1 VKVLVADAFET
12 SGLDGLKAAGCD
24 VVYEP
29 ALADETLVNAIAA
42 SGADVLVVRST
53 KVTAAMLDAGRL
65 SLVVRAGAGVNTIDM
80 PAAAQRGIYVS
91 NCPGKNSIAVAEL
104 AFGLMLALDRRI
116 PDNVIDLR
124 GGRWNKKEYSKA
136 RGLYGRTLGLI
147 GFGSIGQEMA
157 RRARGFGMPV
167 LVWSPRFLRDA
178 PGALAELSA
187 DMLITTVASPE
198 ELAERSD
205 IVSVHLALTKDT
217 KQFVGAPV
225 FSRMKRGA
233 FFINT
238 ARGEIVDHAAL
249 AEAVKTRDIRVAL
262 DVFPDEPSGG
272 TAAYT
277 SPIVELPQVYG
288 THHIGASTDQAQ
300 EAIAAEAVRIIR
312 TYKETGKV
320 PNVVNLATRTPAT
333 HMLVVRHRDRPG
345 VLAHV
350 FGQLR
355 EGNLNVQETEN
366 VIFDGAEAAVARINL
381 DGEPSPPALA
391 AIGRHADILSLHV
404 VKI

>member
-1 VKVLVADAFET
+1 
-12 SGLDGLKAAGCD
+12 
-24 VVYEP
+24 
-29 ALADETLVNAIAA
+29 
-42 SGADVLVVRST
+42 
-53 KVTAAMLDAGRL
+53 
-65 SLVVRAGAGVNTIDM
+65 M
-80 PAAAQRGIYVS
+80 PAAARRGIYVS

-136 RGLYGRTLGLI
+136 RGLFGRTLGLI

-157 RRARGFGMPV
+157 RRAKGFGMPV
-167 LVWSPRFLRDA
+167 LVWSPRFLRNA
-178 PGALAELSA
+178 EAALAELSA

-217 KQFVGAPV
+217 KQFVGASI

-238 ARGEIVDHAAL
+238 ARGELVDHAAL

-277 SPIVELPQVYG
+277 APIVELPQVYG
-288 THHIGASTDQAQ
+288 TRVLIQADVLNLLNMFDN
-300 EAIAAEAVRIIR
+300 ESGETLTESAIAASA
-312 TYKETGKV
+312 
-320 PNVVNLATRTPAT
+320 
-333 HMLVVRHRDRPG
+333 
-345 VLAHV
+345 
-350 FGQLR
+350 
-355 EGNLNVQETEN
+355 
-366 VIFDGAEAAVARINL
+366 
-381 DGEPSPPALA
+381 
-391 AIGRHADILSLHV
+391 
-404 VKI
+404 